1 MMEKFDSIY
10 ADSVNDEIE
19 FDIMFNSEED
29 GSLIESVD
37 PDKFYTESGDEKE
50 IVDDIEDDIDDD
62 DDYDDYDDD
71 EDDDDKC
78 DRKCSKKDS
87 KSMGDLDD
95 LMDEYDDEEEM
106 DECGDDY
113 YGHNHD
119 YDDDDHDVRRYHD
132 NNDKDCR
139 FVDKRDINTMDDL
152 DRRMDTYNQKTDD
165 YDKQVVHSGEVDSDE
180 EIYPRQRYTDDRR
193 EINTMDDLDRRM
205 DSYPIREDEEEDG
218 RLIDKVDNDG
228 APSDEATPEDF
239 YRPEDN
245 YQDNS
250 FETRG
255 ELKEAKTMGDLED
268 TLATEFDNT
277 NNVGLESEESINPA
291 SDESFED
298 GEDIDAVIG
307 ESFEDFIRR
316 YS

>member
-19 FDIMFNSEED
+19 FDIIFNSEED

-37 PDKFYTESGDEKE
+37 PDKFYTETGDEKE
-50 IVDDIEDDIDDD
+50 IVDDIEDEIDDIDDD
-62 DDYDDYDDD
+62 DDYDD

-78 DRKCSKKDS
+78 DHKCSKKDS
-87 KSMGDLDD
+87 KSMKDLDD
-95 LMDEYDDEEEM
+95 LMDKYDDEEEM

-113 YGHNHD
+113 YGDNHD
-119 YDDDDHDVRRYHD
+119 YNDDNHDVRRYHD
-132 NNDKDCR
+132 NNDRDCR

-152 DRRMDTYNQKTDD
+152 DRHMN
-165 YDKQVVHSGEVDSDE
+165 
-180 EIYPRQRYTDDRR
+180 
-193 EINTMDDLDRRM
+193 
-205 DSYPIREDEEEDG
+205 SYPIREDEEEDG

-298 GEDIDAVIG
+298 GEDIDTVLG
-307 ESFEDFIRR
+307 ESSFEDFIRR